1 MNIKKGIVERELSYL
16 DTHQGREGLVTGV
29 LAAFMSHRDIAEQHK
44 AAYVAAHKARVA
56 SGDITKLGPASA
68 SLKFAAQAGKEGVL
82 HQENTWQRRRE
93 LIQDAIFLRRRNL
106 KEFPSRA

>member
-1 MNIKKGIVERELSYL
+1 MTIKTEIVKRGLTYL
-16 DTHQGREGLVTGV
+16 DTHKRREGLVTGV
-29 LAAFMSHRDIAEQHK
+29 LAAFMSHRDIAEEHK

-68 SLKFAAQAGKEGVL
+68 SLRQAAQAGKEGVL

-93 LIQDAIFLRRRNL
+93 LIQCAVFLRRRNL
-106 KEFPSRA
+106 KEFPPRA